1 MKKTIYYTLK
11 IGLGVYIAFLLSN
24 LLGLQNPISAAI
36 ITILSVK
43 ETRKKS
49 IYISAKRFIAGNI
62 AILLA
67 FAIFYII
74 GFRLE
79 GLVILLLIY
88 IPFAFY
94 INAKESIISGFVLA
108 SHVLAFE
115 SISLAVYFEE
125 NLILLIGILTGFFLI
140 IHMPDVEKDLI
151 KYREKI
157 EKDFSDVLL
166 NMSLSL
172 KNLCYIGENN
182 DLEALEEIIKKA
194 KSLSYQFKDNTLMG
208 EKGEYVNYFQMR
220 LMQLYRMM
228 YMRDHLNEIFVTQ
241 EQAVPLSEVTK
252 YISEIIGREPK
263 VETLL
268 NKIEALKMHYKNEP
282 LPSTRIEFENRSVLF
297 QYLSDLEEF
306 LKIKQRY
313 LSNKNEHK

>member
-24 LLGLQNPISAAI
+24 LLRLQNPISAAI

-49 IYISAKRFIAGNI
+49 IYVSAKRFLAGNI
-62 AILLA
+62 AILLS

-115 SISLAVYFEE
+115 SISLGIYIEE
-125 NLILLIGILTGFFLI
+125 NLILIIGILTGFFLI

-151 KYREKI
+151 EYREKI
-157 EKDFSDVLL
+157 EKEFSSVLL

-182 DLEALEEIIKKA
+182 DLEDLEEMIKKA
-194 KSLSYQFKDNTLMG
+194 KGLSYQFKDNTLMG
-208 EKGEYVNYFQMR
+208 EKGQYINYFQMR

-228 YMRDHLNEIFVTQ
+228 YMRDHLNEIFITQ
-241 EQAVPLSEVTK
+241 EQAVPLSEITK
-252 YISEIIGREPK
+252 YISEIIGTEPK
-263 VETLL
+263 VEILL
-268 NKIEALKMHYKNEP
+268 NKIEALKKHYKKEP
-282 LPSTRIEFENRSVLF
+282 LPSSRIEFENRSVLF
-297 QYLSDLEEF
+297 QYLNDLEEF
-306 LKIKQRY
+306 LRIKERY
-313 LSNKNEHK
+313 LLNKGN

>member
-49 IYISAKRFIAGNI
+49 IYISAKRFFAGNI

-67 FAIFYII
+67 FAIFSIM
-74 GFRLE
+74 GFHLE

-115 SISLAVYFEE
+115 SVSLAIYFEE

-151 KYREKI
+151 EYREKI
-157 EKDFSDVLL
+157 EKDFSDILL

-182 DLEALEEIIKKA
+182 DLEDLEEMIKKA
-194 KSLSYQFKDNTLMG
+194 KHLSYQFKENTLMG
-208 EKGEYVNYFQMR
+208 EKGEYINYFQMR
-220 LMQLYRMM
+220 LMQLYRLK

-241 EQAVPLSEVTK
+241 EQAVPLSEITK
-252 YISEIIGREPK
+252 YISEIIGTEPK

-268 NKIEALKMHYKNEP
+268 NKVEALKKHYKNEP
-282 LPSTRIEFENRSVLF
+282 LPSSRIEFENRSILF
-297 QYLSDLEEF
+297 QYLNDLEEF
-306 LKIKQRY
+306 LRIKERY
-313 LSNKNEHK
+313 LLNKSN

>member
-1 MKKTIYYTLK
+1 MKKTIYYTFK

-24 LLGLQNPISAAI
+24 FLGLQNPISAAI

-67 FAIFYII
+67 FLIFSVI
-74 GFRLE
+74 GFHLE
-79 GLVILLLIY
+79 GLVVLLLIY

-115 SISLAVYFEE
+115 SISLSVYIEE

-151 KYREKI
+151 DYREKI
-157 EKDFSDVLL
+157 EKDFSDILL

-172 KNLCYIGENN
+172 KNLCYIGETN
-182 DLEALEEIIKKA
+182 DLEMLEKVIKKA
-194 KSLSYQFKDNTLMG
+194 KRSSYKYKENALG
-208 EKGEYVNYFQMR
+208 REKGEYINYFQMR
-220 LMQLYRMM
+220 LIQLYRLM
-228 YMRDHLNEIFVTQ
+228 YMRDHLNKIFVTQ
-241 EQAVPLSEVTK
+241 EQAVPLSQITK
-252 YISEIIGREPK
+252 YISEIIGMEPNLH
-263 VETLL
+263 ELL
-268 NKIEALKMHYKNEP
+268 SEIEELNNHYKKEP
-282 LPSTRIEFENRSVLF
+282 LPESRIEFENRSVLF
-297 QYLSDLEEF
+297 QYLNDLEEF
-306 LKIKQRY
+306 LRIKERY
-313 LSNKNEHK
+313 LSNKNNQ

>member
-24 LLGLQNPISAAI
+24 FLGLQNPISAAI

-67 FAIFYII
+67 FAIFFFI

-115 SISLAVYFEE
+115 SISFAVYFEE

-151 KYREKI
+151 EFRERI
-157 EKDFSDVLL
+157 EKDFSNILL
-166 NMSLSL
+166 DMSLSL

-182 DLEALEEIIKKA
+182 DLEKLEQVIKQA
-194 KSLSYQFKDNTLMG
+194 KSLSYQFKDNKLG
-208 EKGEYVNYFQMR
+208 REKGAYIDYFQMR
-220 LMQLYRMM
+220 LIQLYRLI

-252 YISEIIGREPK
+252 YISEIIGKEPE

-268 NKIEALKMHYKNEP
+268 SKIDGLKNHYKNEP
-282 LPSTRIEFENRSVLF
+282 LPNSRIEFENRSILF

-306 LKIKQRY
+306 LKIKKRY
-313 LSNKNEHK
+313 LKNQND

>member
-24 LLGLQNPISAAI
+24 LLGLQNPVSAAI

-49 IYISAKRFIAGNI
+49 IYISAKRFFAGNI

-67 FAIFYII
+67 FIIFSLI
-74 GFRLE
+74 GFRIE
-79 GLVILLLIY
+79 GLVLLLLIY

-94 INAKESIISGFVLA
+94 IQAKESIISGFVLA

-115 SISLAVYFEE
+115 SISLAVYLEE

-151 KYREKI
+151 GYKEKI
-157 EKDFSDVLL
+157 ERDFSEVLL

-182 DLEALEEIIKKA
+182 DLEDLEKMIKKA
-194 KSLSYQFKDNTLMG
+194 KALSYKYKDNSLIG
-208 EKGEYVNYFQMR
+208 EKKEYISYFQMR

-241 EQAVPLSEVTK
+241 EQAVPLSEITK
-252 YISEIIGREPK
+252 YISEIIGKEPA
-263 VETLL
+263 VEILL
-268 NKIEALKMHYKNEP
+268 RKIEDLKKHYKSEP
-282 LPSTRIEFENRSVLF
+282 LPASRVEFENRSVLF
-297 QYLSDLEEF
+297 QYLNDLEEF
-306 LKIKQRY
+306 LRIKKRY
-313 LSNKNEHK
+313 LNNK

>member
-1 MKKTIYYTLK
+1 MKKTIYYTFK

-24 LLGLQNPISAAI
+24 FLGLQNPISAAI

-49 IYISAKRFIAGNI
+49 IYISAKRFLAGNI
-62 AILLA
+62 AILLS
-67 FAIFYII
+67 FGIFSLI

-79 GLVILLLIY
+79 GLVLLLLIY

-115 SISLAVYFEE
+115 SISLGVYIEE
-125 NLILLIGILTGFFLI
+125 NLILIIGILTGFFLI
-140 IHMPDVEKDLI
+140 IHMPDIEKDLLEY
-151 KYREKI
+151 KEKI
-157 EKDFSDVLL
+157 EKDFSSILFD
-166 NMSLSL
+166 MSLSL

-182 DLEALEEIIKKA
+182 DLEALEQKIKKA
-194 KSLSYQFKDNTLMG
+194 KSLSYEFKENNLVGAKAQYID
-208 EKGEYVNYFQMR
+208 YFQMR
-220 LMQLYRMM
+220 LIQLYRLM
-228 YMRDHLNEIFVTQ
+228 YMRDHLNEIFITQ
-241 EQAVPLSEVTK
+241 EQAVPLSKITK
-252 YISEIIGREPK
+252 YISEIIGKEPE

-268 NKIEALKMHYKNEP
+268 EKIDRLKKHYKNEP
-282 LPSTRIEFENRSVLF
+282 LPSSRIEFENRSVLF
-297 QYLSDLEEF
+297 QYLNDLEEF

-313 LSNKNEHK
+313 LINKK